1 MIYYHSYNHKY
12 ILKKRINGMPPKT
25 TTKTNNE
32 DVETP
37 SNIFCLF
44 EEK

>member
-1 MIYYHSYNHKY
+1 
-12 ILKKRINGMPPKT
+12 MPPKT
-25 TTKTNNE
+25 TTKTTKKTNNE

-44 EEK
+44 EQK